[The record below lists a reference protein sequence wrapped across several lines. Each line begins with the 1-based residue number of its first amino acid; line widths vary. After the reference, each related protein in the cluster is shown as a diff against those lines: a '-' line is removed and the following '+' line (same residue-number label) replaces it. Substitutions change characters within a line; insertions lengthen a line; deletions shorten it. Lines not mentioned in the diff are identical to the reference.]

1 MSEPSS
7 PSASSPVVSEL
18 DADTAESSQPEQ
30 TSTDTRVVRLEA
42 RLGRLE
48 SQVRALQDRIAEMT
62 AGDRTRKQRA
72 LLFRLALLAV
82 LLALFFIV
90 QMQRSGAS

>member
-1 MSEPSS
+1 MSDPSS
-7 PSASSPVVSEL
+7 PSSSPAVTEL
-18 DADTAESSQPEQ
+18 DADTAESNSPEMA
-30 TSTDTRVVRLEA
+30 TTDSRVVRLEA

-48 SQVRALQDRIAEMT
+48 GQVRALQDRVAEMT